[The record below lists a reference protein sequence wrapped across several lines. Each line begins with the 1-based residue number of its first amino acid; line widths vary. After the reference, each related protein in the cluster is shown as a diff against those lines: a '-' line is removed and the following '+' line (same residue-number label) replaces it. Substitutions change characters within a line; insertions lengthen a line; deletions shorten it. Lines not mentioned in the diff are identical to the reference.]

1 MLKSL
6 DPYTV
11 YYPESRIEEAMFMQT
26 GQYGGIGTLVNTIEG
41 KITITEP
48 YEGYAAVK
56 SGLLAGDVVLK
67 INGKSVEGKRH
78 DEVTDQLT
86 GQPGSEVEIT
96 IQRPGESQPRA
107 IKIKREEIKIKD
119 VPYYAMLAD
128 SSTGYIQLSGFTQSA
143 GSEVK
148 AAFLALKKR
157 NMNKLILDLR
167 GNGGGLLREAI
178 TIVNL
183 FVPKGTEIVK
193 TKGKIDE
200 WNKTYTAMNEPI
212 DMQIPIAV
220 LVDGGSASASE
231 IVSGSLQD
239 LDRAVVIGSESY
251 GKGLVQQTKDLA
263 YNTKIKLTV
272 AKYYTPSG
280 RCIQRLDYSHRDEST
295 GEVAVKADSL
305 IRSFKTTGGRP
316 VTDGRGISP
325 DVEAK
330 DDEASHI
337 VRALLENWVI
347 FHWATE
353 YHRTHATIDSADA
366 FRLTDAE
373 YGQFI
378 EFANGKDFH
387 YDTDTEK
394 VFEKLKRTAKEEKY
408 LEGSEKQFEEL
419 FAKIEPKKESDL
431 MKFKPQIK
439 EFLEN
444 EIVGRYYYQTGRSK
458 NALREDPCI
467 VKSLEV
473 FASNYNQ
480 LLAPVDVKK

>member
-1 MLKSL
+1 M
-6 DPYTV
+6 
-11 YYPESRIEEAMFMQT
+11 M
-26 GQYGGIGTLVNTIEG
+26 
-41 KITITEP
+41 TIT
-48 YEGYAAVK
+48 
-56 SGLLAGDVVLK
+56 
-67 INGKSVEGKRH
+67 
-78 DEVTDQLT
+78 
-86 GQPGSEVEIT
+86 
-96 IQRPGESQPRA
+96 
-107 IKIKREEIKIKD
+107 
-119 VPYYAMLAD
+119 
-128 SSTGYIQLSGFTQSA
+128 
-143 GSEVK
+143 
-148 AAFLALKKR
+148 
-157 NMNKLILDLR
+157 
-167 GNGGGLLREAI
+167 
-178 TIVNL
+178 
-183 FVPKGTEIVK
+183 
-193 TKGKIDE
+193 
-200 WNKTYTAMNEPI
+200 
-212 DMQIPIAV
+212 V

-239 LDRAVVIGSESY
+239 LDRAVVVGTESY

-295 GEVAVKADSL
+295 GEVAMKADSL
-305 IRSFKTTGGRP
+305 IRSFKTKGGRP
-316 VTDGRGISP
+316 VKDGRGISP
-325 DVEAK
+325 DLEVKE
-330 DDEASHI
+330 DEASHI
-337 VRALLENWVI
+337 LRSLVDSWVI

-373 YGQFI
+373 YSQFI
-378 EFANGKDFH
+378 QFANGRDFH

-394 VFEKLKRTAKEEKY
+394 VFEKLKKTAKEEKY
-408 LEGSEKQFEEL
+408 FEGSEKQFEEL
-419 FAKIEPKKESDL
+419 FSKIEPKKESDL

-467 VKSLEV
+467 VKSMEV